1 MEAAPLYIVASVLG
15 VRASVIMMVMGHPDQ
30 SPMSPEEWDASKVEN
45 LLPIAIE
52 GMREIIRRDK
62 AAL

>member
-1 MEAAPLYIVASVLG
+1 
-15 VRASVIMMVMGHPDQ
+15 MMVMGHPDQ

-45 LLPIAIE
+45 LLPVAIE

-62 AAL
+62 AAR